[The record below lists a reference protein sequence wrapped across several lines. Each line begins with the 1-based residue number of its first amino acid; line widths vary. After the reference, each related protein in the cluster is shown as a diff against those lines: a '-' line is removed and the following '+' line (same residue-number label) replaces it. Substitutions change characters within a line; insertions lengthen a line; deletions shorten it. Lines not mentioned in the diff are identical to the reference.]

1 MASSDAMIVLA
12 MAALAMFSSSGSAIG
27 LWAYGSAG
35 AAAAGASAGGTS
47 TSSSTSASTSTA
59 GAGAGD
65 PAPAGPAAGAKKTT
79 AAPLGATA
87 GTRKPVTATAGKKL
101 SPVLAAKVAAAAAA
115 SKKSPASASW
125 GPASLAIMN
134 DAGDQALKF
143 LHPKGGTAKVGTP
156 AVFYD
161 DPFAHAFT
169 YADGMLKH
177 RESGLCLATADGAD
191 SAVNDLGVIF
201 APCEPSTDRVKWTF
215 GGGAN
220 KGQLKHRGVN
230 GDICAQPRGG
240 SHTPKNDTKLVFY
253 DNCSTAVYPFS
264 IG

>member
-1 MASSDAMIVLA
+1 MGSSDTMIVLA
-12 MAALAMFSSSGSAIG
+12 IAALAMFSSSGAAIG
-27 LWAYGSAG
+27 LWAYGNAGTGATG
-35 AAAAGASAGGTS
+35 AAAGG
-47 TSSSTSASTSTA
+47 ASTSTSTSTSTSAA

-65 PAPAGPAAGAKKTT
+65 PAPTGPAAPAKKTS
-79 AAPLGATA
+79 AAPVATA
-87 GTRKPVTATAGKKL
+87 TGTGKPTTATAGKKL

-115 SKKSPASASW
+115 SKKGPASASY

-143 LHPKGGTAKVGTP
+143 IHPYKGTAKVGTS

-161 DPFAHAFT
+161 DPMAHAFT

-191 SAVNDLGVIF
+191 SAVNDMGVIF

-215 GGGAN
+215 GNGQN

-230 GDICAQPRGG
+230 GDVCVQPRGG